1 MVRRMFS
8 VVVALTVLWT
18 APADAQGV
26 ATGQISG
33 TVLDTSGGVLPGVEV
48 KATQTGTG
56 SIRFVISGERRR
68 VRTDEPSGRP
78 LHA

>member
-1 MVRRMFS
+1 MVRRIFS

-18 APADAQGV
+18 ARADAQGV
-26 ATGQISG
+26 ATAQISG

-56 SIRFVISGERRR
+56 FTRFVISGERGDY
-68 VRTDEPSGRP
+68 VPDEPSGRP